1 MNLEELKKKMDEEH
15 YIYDDTL
22 STVLYVAL
30 QLGRPLLI
38 EGAAG
43 VGKTEVAKVMAAA
56 LDRELV
62 RLQCYEGLDESKAL
76 YEWNYQKQLLSIQV
90 NMNAQDREALTR
102 SLFSDEYLLERPLL
116 KSIRSEK
123 PVVLLIDEID
133 KADEEFEAFL
143 LELLSEMQVTIPE
156 VGTIRANSVPFVV
169 LTSNRARP
177 LSEALRRRCAY
188 LYIEYPD
195 MEKELAILRAKLPHV
210 DDRLCAQVALA
221 VQKLR
226 SNEVILK
233 KPSIAETLD
242 WAAALDALGIR
253 ELTPDALRKTAGFVL
268 KNNEDMAALA
278 RQTADK
284 LDAMGIKFKVVNVVD
299 LVKLQSAKENNEALS
314 DEEFAELFTEDKPVL
329 FAYHSYARDVRGL
342 IYDRPNHDNF
352 NVHGYEEQGS
362 TTTPYDMV
370 RVNNIDRYELQ
381 AEALRMIDADKYA
394 DKINELEAF
403 RQEAFQFAVDNGYD
417 HPDYTDWVYSGV
429 NTNKQGA
436 VSATAATAG
445 DNE

>member
-1 MNLEELKKKMDEEH
+1 MTYEELKAKMDDCH
-15 YIYDDTL
+15 YIYDETL
-22 STVLYVAL
+22 ATILYVSL

-43 VGKTEVAKVMAAA
+43 VGKTEVAKVMASA
-56 LDRELV
+56 LGRDLV

-90 NMNAQDREALTR
+90 NMNAQDKDSLTK
-102 SLFSDEYLLERPLL
+102 SLFSDDYLLERPLL
-116 KSIRSEK
+116 QSIRSERS
-123 PVVLLIDEID
+123 VVLLIDEID

-143 LELLSEMQVTIPE
+143 VELLSEMQVSIPE
-156 VGTIRANSVPFVV
+156 IGTIKAKSIPFVV

-226 SNEVILK
+226 ANDIILK

-253 ELTPDALRKTAGFVL
+253 ELTPDALRQTAGFVL
-268 KNNEDMAALA
+268 KNNED
-278 RQTADK
+278 
-284 LDAMGIKFKVVNVVD
+284 LDAMD
-299 LVKLQSAKENNEALS
+299 L
-314 DEEFAELFTEDKPVL
+314 DTEEPHTCTCGGSCGG
-329 FAYHSYARDVRGL
+329 H
-342 IYDRPNHDNF
+342 H
-352 NVHGYEEQGS
+352 HG
-362 TTTPYDMV
+362 
-370 RVNNIDRYELQ
+370 
-381 AEALRMIDADKYA
+381 
-394 DKINELEAF
+394 
-403 RQEAFQFAVDNGYD
+403 
-417 HPDYTDWVYSGV
+417 
-429 NTNKQGA
+429 
-436 VSATAATAG
+436 
-445 DNE
+445 

>member
-1 MNLEELKKKMDEEH
+1 MKFEELKQKMDEAH

-22 STVLYVAL
+22 ATVLYVAL
-30 QLGRPLLI
+30 TLGRPLLI

-43 VGKTEVAKVMAAA
+43 VGKTEIAKVMASA

-90 NMNAQDREALTR
+90 NMNAQDKDALTK

-143 LELLSEMQVTIPE
+143 LELLSEMQVTVPE
-156 VGTIRANSVPFVV
+156 VGTIKAKSVPFVV
-169 LTSNRARP
+169 LTSNRSRP

-195 MEKELAILRAKLPHV
+195 IEKEMAILRAKLPHV
-210 DDRLCAQVALA
+210 DDRLSHQVALA
-221 VQKLR
+221 VHKLR
-226 SNEVILK
+226 SSDMVLK

-253 ELTPDALRKTAGFVL
+253 ELTPDALRQTAGFVL
-268 KNNEDMAALA
+268 KNSEDMAALE
-278 RQTADK
+278 
-284 LDAMGIKFKVVNVVD
+284 LP
-299 LVKLQSAKENNEALS
+299 
-314 DEEFAELFTEDKPVL
+314 EEEE
-329 FAYHSYARDVRGL
+329 HHCG
-342 IYDRPNHDNF
+342 HCQGHH
-352 NVHGYEEQGS
+352 HG
-362 TTTPYDMV
+362 
-370 RVNNIDRYELQ
+370 
-381 AEALRMIDADKYA
+381 
-394 DKINELEAF
+394 
-403 RQEAFQFAVDNGYD
+403 
-417 HPDYTDWVYSGV
+417 
-429 NTNKQGA
+429 
-436 VSATAATAG
+436 
-445 DNE
+445 

>member
-1 MNLEELKKKMDEEH
+1 MNLEELKRKMDEEH

-226 SNEVILK
+226 SNEAILK

-253 ELTPDALRKTAGFVL
+253 ELTPDALRKTTGFVL
-268 KNNEDMAALA
+268 KNNEDMAAL
-278 RQTADK
+278 
-284 LDAMGIKFKVVNVVD
+284 DAEEMG
-299 LVKLQSAKENNEALS
+299 SCHCGGCEG
-314 DEEFAELFTEDKPVL
+314 
-329 FAYHSYARDVRGL
+329 H
-342 IYDRPNHDNF
+342 H
-352 NVHGYEEQGS
+352 HG
-362 TTTPYDMV
+362 
-370 RVNNIDRYELQ
+370 
-381 AEALRMIDADKYA
+381 
-394 DKINELEAF
+394 
-403 RQEAFQFAVDNGYD
+403 
-417 HPDYTDWVYSGV
+417 
-429 NTNKQGA
+429 
-436 VSATAATAG
+436 
-445 DNE
+445 

>member
-1 MNLEELKKKMDEEH
+1 MNLETLKQKMDASH
-15 YIYDDTL
+15 YIYDETL
-22 STVLYVAL
+22 AVTLYVAL

-56 LDRELV
+56 LDRDLV

-90 NMNAQDREALTR
+90 NQSVQDKTALTQ

-116 KSIRSEK
+116 KSIRSDRE
-123 PVVLLIDEID
+123 VVLLIDEID

-156 VGTIRANSVPFVV
+156 VGTIQAKTIPFVV
-169 LTSNRARP
+169 LTSNRTRP

-226 SNEVILK
+226 ANEAVLK

-253 ELTPDALRKTAGFVL
+253 ELTPDAVRRTAGFVL
-268 KNNEDMAALA
+268 KNNEDIAASQEIA
-278 RQTADK
+278 
-284 LDAMGIKFKVVNVVD
+284 
-299 LVKLQSAKENNEALS
+299 
-314 DEEFAELFTEDKPVL
+314 EE
-329 FAYHSYARDVRGL
+329 HHCGGCQGHH
-342 IYDRPNHDNF
+342 HD
-352 NVHGYEEQGS
+352 
-362 TTTPYDMV
+362 
-370 RVNNIDRYELQ
+370 
-381 AEALRMIDADKYA
+381 
-394 DKINELEAF
+394 
-403 RQEAFQFAVDNGYD
+403 
-417 HPDYTDWVYSGV
+417 
-429 NTNKQGA
+429 
-436 VSATAATAG
+436 
-445 DNE
+445 

>member
-1 MNLEELKKKMDEEH
+1 MTFEELKQKMDEAH
-15 YIYDDTL
+15 YIYDETL
-22 STVLYVAL
+22 ATVLYVSL
-30 QLGRPLLI
+30 SLGRPLLI

-43 VGKTEVAKVMAAA
+43 VGKTEIAKVMAYA
-56 LDRELV
+56 LNRDLV
-62 RLQCYEGLDESKAL
+62 RMQCYEGLDESKAL

-90 NMNAQDREALTR
+90 NMNTQDKDALTK

-116 KSIRSEK
+116 QSIRSEK

-143 LELLSEMQVTIPE
+143 LELLSEMRVSIPE
-156 VGTIRANSVPFVV
+156 VGTVKAKSIPFVV

-226 SNEVILK
+226 SSESILK

-253 ELTPDALRKTAGFVL
+253 ELTPDALRQTAGFVL
-268 KNNEDMAALA
+268 KNHED
-278 RQTADK
+278 
-284 LDAMGIKFKVVNVVD
+284 I
-299 LVKLQSAKENNEALS
+299 SSIEEEAGN
-314 DEEFAELFTEDKPVL
+314 TCTGCGG
-329 FAYHSYARDVRGL
+329 H
-342 IYDRPNHDNF
+342 H
-352 NVHGYEEQGS
+352 HG
-362 TTTPYDMV
+362 
-370 RVNNIDRYELQ
+370 
-381 AEALRMIDADKYA
+381 
-394 DKINELEAF
+394 
-403 RQEAFQFAVDNGYD
+403 
-417 HPDYTDWVYSGV
+417 
-429 NTNKQGA
+429 
-436 VSATAATAG
+436 
-445 DNE
+445 

>member
-1 MNLEELKKKMDEEH
+1 MNIDELKQKLDEAN

-22 STVLYVAL
+22 ATVLYVSL

-43 VGKTEVAKVMAAA
+43 VGKTEIAKVMASA
-56 LDRELV
+56 LDRDLV

-90 NMNAQDREALTR
+90 NMGSRDSEELTR

-143 LELLSEMQVTIPE
+143 LELLSEMQVSIPE
-156 VGTIRANSVPFVV
+156 VGTIRAKSVPFVV

-188 LYIEYPD
+188 LYIQYPD
-195 MEKELAILRAKLPHV
+195 LDKELAILRAKLPHV
-210 DDRLCAQVALA
+210 DDRLCAQVAMA

-226 SNEVILK
+226 SNEAILK

-253 ELTPDALRKTAGFVL
+253 ELTPDALRQTAGFVL
-268 KNNEDMAALA
+268 KNSED
-278 RQTADK
+278 
-284 LDAMGIKFKVVNVVD
+284 LDV
-299 LVKLQSAKENNEALS
+299 L
-314 DEEFAELFTEDKPVL
+314 EESQQHE
-329 FAYHSYARDVRGL
+329 H
-342 IYDRPNHDNF
+342 HDCSCGGHCGGHH
-352 NVHGYEEQGS
+352 HG
-362 TTTPYDMV
+362 
-370 RVNNIDRYELQ
+370 
-381 AEALRMIDADKYA
+381 
-394 DKINELEAF
+394 
-403 RQEAFQFAVDNGYD
+403 
-417 HPDYTDWVYSGV
+417 
-429 NTNKQGA
+429 
-436 VSATAATAG
+436 
-445 DNE
+445 

>member
-1 MNLEELKKKMDEEH
+1 MDLNLLKKKMDEAH

-22 STVLYVAL
+22 ATVLAVAL

-43 VGKTEVAKVMAAA
+43 VGKTEIAKVMAAV

-90 NMNAQDREALTR
+90 NQNTQDKDALTK
-102 SLFSDEYLLERPLL
+102 SLFGDEYLLERPLL
-116 KSIRSEK
+116 QSIRAEK

-143 LELLSEMQVTIPE
+143 LELLSDMQVSIPE
-156 VGTIRANSVPFVV
+156 VGTVKARSIPFVV

-188 LYIEYPD
+188 LYIQYPD

-226 SNEVILK
+226 SNEAILK

-253 ELTPDALRKTAGFVL
+253 ELTPDALRRTAGFLL
-268 KNNEDMAALA
+268 KNQEDLEVLD
-278 RQTADK
+278 QTDE
-284 LDAMGIKFKVVNVVD
+284 
-299 LVKLQSAKENNEALS
+299 SA
-314 DEEFAELFTEDKPVL
+314 
-329 FAYHSYARDVRGL
+329 
-342 IYDRPNHDNF
+342 HDHACTCG
-352 NVHGYEEQGS
+352 HGCG
-362 TTTPYDMV
+362 
-370 RVNNIDRYELQ
+370 
-381 AEALRMIDADKYA
+381 
-394 DKINELEAF
+394 
-403 RQEAFQFAVDNGYD
+403 G
-417 HPDYTDWVYSGV
+417 HHHG
-429 NTNKQGA
+429 
-436 VSATAATAG
+436 
-445 DNE
+445 

>member
-1 MNLEELKKKMDEEH
+1 MNLDLLKQKMDQAH

-22 STVLYVAL
+22 AVTLSVAL

-43 VGKTEVAKVMAAA
+43 VGKTEVAKVMAQA

-90 NMNAQDREALTR
+90 NRESLDRDQLTK

-116 KSIRSEK
+116 QSIRSDK

-156 VGTIRANSVPFVV
+156 VGTIRAKTIPFVV

-188 LYIEYPD
+188 LYIQYPD
-195 MEKELAILRAKLPHV
+195 LDKELAILRAKLPHV
-210 DDRLCAQVALA
+210 DDRLAGQVAVA

-226 SNEVILK
+226 ASEAILK

-253 ELTPDALRKTAGFVL
+253 ELTPDALRQTAGFVL
-268 KNNEDMAALA
+268 KNSEDLA
-278 RQTADK
+278 V
-284 LDAMGIKFKVVNVVD
+284 LDTLD
-299 LVKLQSAKENNEALS
+299 TSS
-314 DEEFAELFTEDKPVL
+314 D
-329 FAYHSYARDVRGL
+329 HNCGCS
-342 IYDRPNHDNF
+342 HD
-352 NVHGYEEQGS
+352 HGCGGHCQG
-362 TTTPYDMV
+362 
-370 RVNNIDRYELQ
+370 
-381 AEALRMIDADKYA
+381 
-394 DKINELEAF
+394 
-403 RQEAFQFAVDNGYD
+403 
-417 HPDYTDWVYSGV
+417 
-429 NTNKQGA
+429 
-436 VSATAATAG
+436 
-445 DNE
+445 

>member
-1 MNLEELKKKMDEEH
+1 MTYEELKQKMDECH
-15 YIYDDTL
+15 YIYDETL
-22 STVLYVAL
+22 ATVLYVAL
-30 QLGRPLLI
+30 QLVRPLLI

-43 VGKTEVAKVMAAA
+43 VGKTEVAKVMASA
-56 LDRELV
+56 LGRDLV

-90 NMNAQDREALTR
+90 NMNNQDKDSLTK

-116 KSIRSEK
+116 QSIRSEK

-143 LELLSEMQVTIPE
+143 LELLSEMQVSIPE
-156 VGTIRANSVPFVV
+156 IGTIKAKSIPFVV

-226 SNEVILK
+226 ANDIILK

-253 ELTPDALRKTAGFVL
+253 ELTPDALRQTAGFVL
-268 KNNEDMAALA
+268 KNNED
-278 RQTADK
+278 
-284 LDAMGIKFKVVNVVD
+284 LDAMD
-299 LVKLQSAKENNEALS
+299 L
-314 DEEFAELFTEDKPVL
+314 DTEEPHTCTCGGSCGG
-329 FAYHSYARDVRGL
+329 H
-342 IYDRPNHDNF
+342 H
-352 NVHGYEEQGS
+352 HG
-362 TTTPYDMV
+362 
-370 RVNNIDRYELQ
+370 
-381 AEALRMIDADKYA
+381 
-394 DKINELEAF
+394 
-403 RQEAFQFAVDNGYD
+403 
-417 HPDYTDWVYSGV
+417 
-429 NTNKQGA
+429 
-436 VSATAATAG
+436 
-445 DNE
+445 

>member
-1 MNLEELKKKMDEEH
+1 MTLDELKERMSRAH
-15 YIYDDTL
+15 YVYDDTL
-22 STVLYVAL
+22 ATVLYVAL
-30 QLGRPLLI
+30 TLGRPLLI

-62 RLQCYEGLDESKAL
+62 RLQCYEGLEESKAL
-76 YEWNYQKQLLSIQV
+76 YEWNYQKQLLAIQV
-90 NMNAQDREALTR
+90 NQAEDRDALTK
-102 SLFSDEYLLERPLL
+102 SLFSDEYMLERPLL
-116 KSIRSEK
+116 KSIRSPK

-143 LELLSEMQVTIPE
+143 LEMLSEMQVTVPE
-156 VGTIRANSVPFVV
+156 VGTIRAKTTPFVV

-226 SNEVILK
+226 SNDVILK

-253 ELTPDALRKTAGFVL
+253 ELTPDALRQTAGFVL
-268 KNNEDMAALA
+268 KNNED
-278 RQTADK
+278 
-284 LDAMGIKFKVVNVVD
+284 LDAMD
-299 LVKLQSAKENNEALS
+299 L
-314 DEEFAELFTEDKPVL
+314 DGEEPHTCTCGGSCGG
-329 FAYHSYARDVRGL
+329 H
-342 IYDRPNHDNF
+342 H
-352 NVHGYEEQGS
+352 HG
-362 TTTPYDMV
+362 
-370 RVNNIDRYELQ
+370 
-381 AEALRMIDADKYA
+381 
-394 DKINELEAF
+394 
-403 RQEAFQFAVDNGYD
+403 
-417 HPDYTDWVYSGV
+417 
-429 NTNKQGA
+429 
-436 VSATAATAG
+436 
-445 DNE
+445 

>member
-1 MNLEELKKKMDEEH
+1 MNIDELKQKLDEAN

-22 STVLYVAL
+22 ATVLYVSL

-43 VGKTEVAKVMAAA
+43 VGKTEIAKVMASA
-56 LDRELV
+56 LGRDLV

-90 NMNAQDREALTR
+90 NMGSRDSEELTR

-143 LELLSEMQVTIPE
+143 LELLSDMQVSIPE
-156 VGTIRANSVPFVV
+156 VGTIRAKSVPFVV

-188 LYIEYPD
+188 LYIQYPD
-195 MEKELAILRAKLPHV
+195 LEKELAILRAKLPHV
-210 DDRLCAQVALA
+210 DDRLCAQVAMA

-226 SNEVILK
+226 SNEAILK

-253 ELTPDALRKTAGFVL
+253 ELTPDALRQTAGFVL
-268 KNNEDMAALA
+268 KNSED
-278 RQTADK
+278 
-284 LDAMGIKFKVVNVVD
+284 LDV
-299 LVKLQSAKENNEALS
+299 L
-314 DEEFAELFTEDKPVL
+314 EESQHHE
-329 FAYHSYARDVRGL
+329 H
-342 IYDRPNHDNF
+342 HDCSCGGHCGGHH
-352 NVHGYEEQGS
+352 HG
-362 TTTPYDMV
+362 
-370 RVNNIDRYELQ
+370 
-381 AEALRMIDADKYA
+381 
-394 DKINELEAF
+394 
-403 RQEAFQFAVDNGYD
+403 
-417 HPDYTDWVYSGV
+417 
-429 NTNKQGA
+429 
-436 VSATAATAG
+436 
-445 DNE
+445 